1 MLRVRRDKIHRA
13 RLTSLKSLHNQ
24 STTPSAIPALL
35 PHIKILNTAEGV
47 FIHETQP
54 LSPADIRINKRWLHQ
69 HKQSLDARYRCS
81 TEFRSYFLCASS
93 SSSPSSNPDQEFVT
107 KAAQGNSAEVE
118 LGKIVAAKSKDPNV
132 KQFAQMMVKDHTT
145 ALNEL
150 QELAQTKNLNF
161 NDDLPDDAKALQQ
174 KLSSDT
180 GKQLDKDYMDGMV
193 EDHQKDVQEFT
204 DKSQNAK
211 DPDVKQWASKTL
223 PTLQKHLEKA
233 QQIDA
238 KLNKGKPSGTVSQR

>member
-1 MLRVRRDKIHRA
+1 MKQ
-13 RLTSLKSLHNQ
+13 NQ
-24 STTPSAIPALL
+24 LALL
-35 PHIKILNTAEGV
+35 LLALISTGCTSTNKAATPDTA
-47 FIHETQP
+47 
-54 LSPADIRINKRWLHQ
+54 A
-69 HKQSLDARYRCS
+69 QSNSGAA
-81 TEFRSYFLCASS
+81 T
-93 SSSPSSNPDQEFVT
+93 SSPSSNSEQDFVT
-107 KAAQGNSAEVE
+107 KAAQGNSAEIE
-118 LGKIVAAKSKDPNV
+118 LGKIAAAKSKNPNV

-150 QELAQTKNLNF
+150 QELAQSKNLNF
-161 NDDLPDDAKALQQ
+161 NDDLPDDAKALQT

-180 GKQLDKDYMDGMV
+180 GKQFDKDYMDSMV

-223 PTLQKHLEKA
+223 PVLQKHLEKA

-238 KLNKGKPSGTVSQR
+238 KLNKGKAAGSPASSNSQ

>member
-1 MLRVRRDKIHRA
+1 MKH
-13 RLTSLKSLHNQ
+13 SLF
-24 STTPSAIPALL
+24 ALL
-35 PHIKILNTAEGV
+35 ILGLISVGCTSTNKAATPDTAA
-47 FIHETQP
+47 QP
-54 LSPADIRINKRWLHQ
+54 NSA
-69 HKQSLDARYRCS
+69 
-81 TEFRSYFLCASS
+81 ASS
-93 SSSPSSNPDQEFVT
+93 ASSPSSNPDQDFVT

-118 LGKIVAAKSKDPNV
+118 LGKIVAAKSKNPSV

-150 QELAQTKNLNF
+150 QELAQSKNLNF
-161 NDDLPDDAKALQQ
+161 NDDLPDYAKTLQA

-180 GKQLDKDYMDGMV
+180 GKQLDKDYMDSMV

-204 DKSQNAK
+204 DKSQTAK
-211 DPDVKQWASKTL
+211 DPAVKQWAGKTL

-238 KLNKGKPSGTVSQR
+238 KLNKGKAVGSSPSGDSQ

>member
-1 MLRVRRDKIHRA
+1 MKH
-13 RLTSLKSLHNQ
+13 SLF
-24 STTPSAIPALL
+24 ALL
-35 PHIKILNTAEGV
+35 VLGLISVGCTSTNKAATPDTA
-47 FIHETQP
+47 TQP
-54 LSPADIRINKRWLHQ
+54 NSAAT
-69 HKQSLDARYRCS
+69 S
-81 TEFRSYFLCASS
+81 ASS
-93 SSSPSSNPDQEFVT
+93 ASSPSTNSDQDFVS

-118 LGKIVAAKSKDPNV
+118 LGKLVAAKSKNPSV

-161 NDDLPDDAKALQQ
+161 NDDLPDDAKALQT

-180 GKQLDKDYMDGMV
+180 GKQLDKDYMDSMV

-204 DKSQNAK
+204 DKSQNSK
-211 DPDVKQWASKTL
+211 DSDVKQWAGKTL

-238 KLNKGKPSGTVSQR
+238 KLNKGKAAGSAPSGDSQ

>member
-1 MLRVRRDKIHRA
+1 MKH
-13 RLTSLKSLHNQ
+13 SLF
-24 STTPSAIPALL
+24 ALL
-35 PHIKILNTAEGV
+35 VLGVMSIGCTSTNKASTPDTAA
-47 FIHETQP
+47 QP
-54 LSPADIRINKRWLHQ
+54 GSA
-69 HKQSLDARYRCS
+69 
-81 TEFRSYFLCASS
+81 ASS
-93 SSSPSSNPDQEFVT
+93 ASSPSTNSDQDFVT

-118 LGKIVAAKSKDPNV
+118 LGKIVAAKSKNPSV
-132 KQFAQMMVKDHTT
+132 KQFAQMMVKDHTA

-161 NDDLPDDAKALQQ
+161 NDDLPDDAKELQT
-174 KLSSDT
+174 KLSSAS
-180 GKQLDKDYMDGMV
+180 GKQLDTDYMKNMV

-211 DPDVKQWASKTL
+211 DPEVKQWASKTL

-238 KLNKGKPSGTVSQR
+238 KLNKSKTASSTPSGDSQ

>member
-1 MLRVRRDKIHRA
+1 MKH
-13 RLTSLKSLHNQ
+13 SLS
-24 STTPSAIPALL
+24 ALL
-35 PHIKILNTAEGV
+35 IVGLISVGCTSTNKASTPDTAA
-47 FIHETQP
+47 QP
-54 LSPADIRINKRWLHQ
+54 
-69 HKQSLDARYRCS
+69 
-81 TEFRSYFLCASS
+81 SS
-93 SSSPSSNPDQEFVT
+93 AASSPSSPSTNLDQDFVT
-107 KAAQGNSAEVE
+107 RAAQGNSAEIE
-118 LGKIVAAKSKDPNV
+118 LGKLVAANSKNPSV

-161 NDDLPDDAKALQQ
+161 NDDLPDDAKALQA

-180 GKQLDKDYMDGMV
+180 GKQLDKDYMDSMV

-204 DKSQNAK
+204 DKSQTAK
-211 DPDVKQWASKTL
+211 DPEVKQWAGKTL

-238 KLNKGKPSGTVSQR
+238 KLNKGKAAGSAPSGDSQ

>member
-1 MLRVRRDKIHRA
+1 MRQ
-13 RLTSLKSLHNQ
+13 SLL
-24 STTPSAIPALL
+24 ALL
-35 PHIKILNTAEGV
+35 ILGLISVGCTSSNKASTPDTAA
-47 FIHETQP
+47 QP
-54 LSPADIRINKRWLHQ
+54 NSGA
-69 HKQSLDARYRCS
+69 
-81 TEFRSYFLCASS
+81 ASS
-93 SSSPSSNPDQEFVT
+93 SAASSPSSNPDQEFVT
-107 KAAQGNSAEVE
+107 KAAQGNSTEVE

-132 KQFAQMMVKDHTT
+132 KQFAQMMVKDHNT

-161 NDDLPDDAKALQQ
+161 NDDLPDDAKSLQQ

-223 PTLQKHLEKA
+223 PVLQEHLEKA

-238 KLNKGKPSGTVSQR
+238 KLNKGKASGSSPSGDSQ

>member
-1 MLRVRRDKIHRA
+1 MRH
-13 RLTSLKSLHNQ
+13 SLL
-24 STTPSAIPALL
+24 ALL
-35 PHIKILNTAEGV
+35 ILGLISIGCTSTNKASTPDTAA
-47 FIHETQP
+47 QP
-54 LSPADIRINKRWLHQ
+54 NSGAT
-69 HKQSLDARYRCS
+69 SA
-81 TEFRSYFLCASS
+81 S

-161 NDDLPDDAKALQQ
+161 NDDLPDDAKSLQQ

-211 DPDVKQWASKTL
+211 DPDMKQWASKTL

-238 KLNKGKPSGTVSQR
+238 KLNKGKPSGTSPSGDSQ

>member
-1 MLRVRRDKIHRA
+1 M
-13 RLTSLKSLHNQ
+13 
-24 STTPSAIPALL
+24 
-35 PHIKILNTAEGV
+35 
-47 FIHETQP
+47 
-54 LSPADIRINKRWLHQ
+54 
-69 HKQSLDARYRCS
+69 KQSLFALLVLGLVSLGCTS
-81 TEFRSYFLCASS
+81 TNKAATPDTAAQPNSAA
-93 SSSPSSNPDQEFVT
+93 SSPSPSSRGSDQGFVT

-118 LGKIVAAKSKDPNV
+118 LGKIVAAKSKNPSV

-161 NDDLPDDAKALQQ
+161 SDDLPDDAKALQT
-174 KLSSDT
+174 KLSSDSA
-180 GKQLDKDYMDGMV
+180 KQLDKDYMDSMV

-204 DKSQNAK
+204 EKSQNAK
-211 DPDVKQWASKTL
+211 DPDVKEWAGKTL

-238 KLNKGKPSGTVSQR
+238 RLNKSKAANASPSGDSQ

>member
-1 MLRVRRDKIHRA
+1 VKHSLFSLLILGLISVGCTNTNKASTPDTTA
-13 RLTSLKSLHNQ
+13 QPNSGATSS
-24 STTPSAIPALL
+24 SSANP
-35 PHIKILNTAEGV
+35 
-47 FIHETQP
+47 
-54 LSPADIRINKRWLHQ
+54 
-69 HKQSLDARYRCS
+69 
-81 TEFRSYFLCASS
+81 SS
-93 SSSPSSNPDQEFVT
+93 SSSDQDFVT
-107 KAAQGNSAEVE
+107 KAAQGNSAEVA
-118 LGKIVAAKSKDPNV
+118 LGKIVATKSKDPNV
-132 KQFAQMMVKDHTT
+132 KQFARMMVKDHTT

-150 QELAQTKNLNF
+150 QELAQSKNLNF
-161 NDDLPDDAKALQQ
+161 SDDLPDDAKALQA

-211 DPDVKQWASKTL
+211 DPDVKQWAAKTL

-238 KLNKGKPSGTVSQR
+238 KLNKGKAVRSAPGGDSQ

>member
-1 MLRVRRDKIHRA
+1 M
-13 RLTSLKSLHNQ
+13 
-24 STTPSAIPALL
+24 
-35 PHIKILNTAEGV
+35 
-47 FIHETQP
+47 
-54 LSPADIRINKRWLHQ
+54 
-69 HKQSLDARYRCS
+69 KQSLFVLLVLGLISVGCTS
-81 TEFRSYFLCASS
+81 TNKAATPDTPAQPNSGAPTA
-93 SSSPSSNPDQEFVT
+93 SSPSTSSDQDFVT

-118 LGKIVAAKSKDPNV
+118 LGKIVAAKTKDPNV

-161 NDDLPDDAKALQQ
+161 NDDLPDDAKALQT
-174 KLSSDT
+174 KFSSDT
-180 GKQLDKDYMDGMV
+180 GKQLDKDYMDNMV

-204 DKSQNAK
+204 DQSQKAK

-238 KLNKGKPSGTVSQR
+238 KLNKGKAAGSSPNGDSQ

>member
-1 MLRVRRDKIHRA
+1 MK
-13 RLTSLKSLHNQ
+13 Q
-24 STTPSAIPALL
+24 SFFALL
-35 PHIKILNTAEGV
+35 ILGLISVGCTSTNKAATPDTTA
-47 FIHETQP
+47 QP
-54 LSPADIRINKRWLHQ
+54 NSGA
-69 HKQSLDARYRCS
+69 A
-81 TEFRSYFLCASS
+81 ASS
-93 SSSPSSNPDQEFVT
+93 NSDQDFIT

-118 LGKIVAAKSKDPNV
+118 LGKIVAAKSKNPSV

-150 QELAQTKNLNF
+150 QELAQSKNLNF
-161 NDDLPDDAKALQQ
+161 NDDLPDDAKTLQA

-180 GKQLDKDYMDGMV
+180 GKQLDKDYMDSMV

-204 DKSQNAK
+204 DKSQTAK
-211 DPDVKQWASKTL
+211 DPDVKQWAGKTL

-238 KLNKGKPSGTVSQR
+238 KLNKGKAVGSSPSGDSQ

>member
-1 MLRVRRDKIHRA
+1 MRH
-13 RLTSLKSLHNQ
+13 SLL
-24 STTPSAIPALL
+24 ALL
-35 PHIKILNTAEGV
+35 ILGLISVGCTSTNKASTPDTAA
-47 FIHETQP
+47 QP
-54 LSPADIRINKRWLHQ
+54 NSGATSSSAAN
-69 HKQSLDARYRCS
+69 
-81 TEFRSYFLCASS
+81 S

-132 KQFAQMMVKDHTT
+132 KQFAQMMVRDHTT

-161 NDDLPDDAKALQQ
+161 NDDLPDDAKSLQQ

-238 KLNKGKPSGTVSQR
+238 KLNKGKTSGTTPSGDSE

>member
-1 MLRVRRDKIHRA
+1 MRH
-13 RLTSLKSLHNQ
+13 SLL
-24 STTPSAIPALL
+24 ALL
-35 PHIKILNTAEGV
+35 ILGLISIGCTSTNKASTPDTAA
-47 FIHETQP
+47 QP
-54 LSPADIRINKRWLHQ
+54 NSGAT
-69 HKQSLDARYRCS
+69 SA
-81 TEFRSYFLCASS
+81 S
-93 SSSPSSNPDQEFVT
+93 SSSPSSNPDQDFVT

-161 NDDLPDDAKALQQ
+161 NDDLPDDAKSLQQ

-238 KLNKGKPSGTVSQR
+238 KLNKGKPSGTSPSGDSQ

>member
-1 MLRVRRDKIHRA
+1 MRH
-13 RLTSLKSLHNQ
+13 SLF
-24 STTPSAIPALL
+24 ALL
-35 PHIKILNTAEGV
+35 ILGLISVGCTSTNKASTPDTAA
-47 FIHETQP
+47 QP
-54 LSPADIRINKRWLHQ
+54 NSGAT
-69 HKQSLDARYRCS
+69 S
-81 TEFRSYFLCASS
+81 ASS
-93 SSSPSSNPDQEFVT
+93 SSSPSSNPDQDFVT
-107 KAAQGNSAEVE
+107 KAAQGNAAEVA
-118 LGKIVAAKSKDPNV
+118 LGKIVAAKSKDPDV

-145 ALNEL
+145 ALNQL
-150 QELAQTKNLNF
+150 QELAQSKNLNF
-161 NDDLPDDAKALQQ
+161 NDDLPDDAKSLQQ

-180 GKQLDKDYMDGMV
+180 GRQLDKDYMDGML

-238 KLNKGKPSGTVSQR
+238 KLNKGKPSGTSPSGDSQ

>member
-1 MLRVRRDKIHRA
+1 MRH
-13 RLTSLKSLHNQ
+13 SLL
-24 STTPSAIPALL
+24 ALL
-35 PHIKILNTAEGV
+35 ILGLISVGCTSTNKASTPDTAA
-47 FIHETQP
+47 QP
-54 LSPADIRINKRWLHQ
+54 NSGAT
-69 HKQSLDARYRCS
+69 SSSA
-81 TEFRSYFLCASS
+81 ASS
-93 SSSPSSNPDQEFVT
+93 SSSPSSNPDQDFVT

-161 NDDLPDDAKALQQ
+161 NDDLPDDAKSLQQ

-238 KLNKGKPSGTVSQR
+238 KLNKGKASGTSPSGDSE

>member
-1 MLRVRRDKIHRA
+1 MKH
-13 RLTSLKSLHNQ
+13 SLF
-24 STTPSAIPALL
+24 ALL
-35 PHIKILNTAEGV
+35 ALSLICVGCTSTDKAATPDAAA
-47 FIHETQP
+47 QP
-54 LSPADIRINKRWLHQ
+54 NSA
-69 HKQSLDARYRCS
+69 
-81 TEFRSYFLCASS
+81 ASA
-93 SSSPSSNPDQEFVT
+93 SSPSTNSDQAFVT
-107 KAAQGNSAEVE
+107 NAAQGNSAEVE
-118 LGKIVAAKSKDPNV
+118 LGKIVVAKSKNPSV

-161 NDDLPDDAKALQQ
+161 NDDLPDDAKALQA

-193 EDHQKDVQEFT
+193 EDHQKDVQDFT
-204 DKSQNAK
+204 DQSEKAK
-211 DPDVKQWASKTL
+211 DPEVKQWAGKTL

-238 KLNKGKPSGTVSQR
+238 KLNKGKATASAPSGDSR

>member
-1 MLRVRRDKIHRA
+1 MRQ
-13 RLTSLKSLHNQ
+13 SLL
-24 STTPSAIPALL
+24 ALL
-35 PHIKILNTAEGV
+35 ILGLISVGCTSTNKASTPDTAA
-47 FIHETQP
+47 QP
-54 LSPADIRINKRWLHQ
+54 NSGA
-69 HKQSLDARYRCS
+69 
-81 TEFRSYFLCASS
+81 TSS
-93 SSSPSSNPDQEFVT
+93 SAASSPSSNPDQEFVT

-118 LGKIVAAKSKDPNV
+118 LGKIVAAKSKDPSV

-161 NDDLPDDAKALQQ
+161 NDDLPDDAKSLQE

-211 DPDVKQWASKTL
+211 DPDVKQWACKTL

-238 KLNKGKPSGTVSQR
+238 KLNKGKSSGTSPSGDSQ